1 MSPEAA
7 PEDRIP
13 RGDLPGTVSFAAA
26 ARRTRFLWWAA
37 GADPT
42 ILESIDCPVS
52 ERRFFAAIG
61 AAVCLAVALAGAAA
75 WLASGMVFPSPRDGG
90 PSPLGFLR
98 GVGHAVFT
106 LVTMLVLFNLQRF
119 LVGVAGRRSD
129 WDGSGVRDAL
139 RMALVMLVAAG
150 LSFAIAT
157 PLQVM
162 ASEPSVRMRSLA
174 IEQVERMA
182 RVPAVDA
189 ARLARF
195 ADLFAD
201 QARLTE
207 SAGARRAAPAPG
219 DPLLPGASAAQRLP
233 AAPPACDD
241 SLAACLEALGPPANE
256 TPTDGATAASAEA
269 RLAALRQ
276 AIDAQSRD
284 LLRAKLQLPD
294 PEERPEGLIR
304 RAALAYEGNALLC
317 AIVFGVVLLVMS
329 LPLVFRLL
337 ADRSPYDLLVR
348 YRNHLLLAA
357 HGIEPEAYEIFD
369 ERGERHV
376 IDEFSE
382 PRHEY
387 QKRSEEILAQRRA
400 WAAER
405 QDAYA
410 TRVQAILERR

>member
-7 PEDRIP
+7 PTSRIP
-13 RGDLPGTVSFAAA
+13 PGDLPGTVSFAAA
-26 ARRTRFLWWAA
+26 SPRTRFLWWAA

-42 ILESIDCPVS
+42 ILESIDCPAS

-61 AAVCLAVALAGAAA
+61 AAVCLAVALAGVAA
-75 WLASGMVFPSPRDGG
+75 WLASAMVFPSPRDGG
-90 PSPLGFLR
+90 FGPFSLLR
-98 GVGHAVFT
+98 GLGHAVFT

-129 WDGSGVRDAL
+129 WDGSGIRDAL

-157 PLQVM
+157 PLQVL

-189 ARLARF
+189 ARLTRF
-195 ADLFAD
+195 ADLFAE
-201 QARLTE
+201 QARLAE
-207 SAGARRAAPAPG
+207 SAGGPPAAPAAG

-241 SLAACLEALGPPANE
+241 SLVACLEALGPPGNE
-256 TPTDGATAASAEA
+256 TATDGATATSAEA

-294 PEERPEGLIR
+294 PRERPEGLIR

-317 AIVFGVVLLVMS
+317 AIVFGVVFLVVS

-376 IDEFSE
+376 IDEFGE
-382 PRHEY
+382 PRHAF
-387 QKRSEEILAQRRA
+387 QRKTEELLAQRSA

-410 TRVQAILERR
+410 TRVKAILERR